1 MNGTMDPAQ
10 AAAREAIRL
19 FRAGVL
25 VLPALAVG
33 LVVGTGSTVQD
44 AVFAALL
51 LGTLPLLAMA
61 QVPLLTRD
69 RIERLSA
76 YVGSIVTLMA
86 LGTIALIL
94 GALGPGLDAMGLAP
108 VFDVQA
114 LRTTGLL
121 AVGITALG
129 LAFWLGGEI
138 LGEEESDL
146 MAELIPRNSREK
158 GLFALLSLAAGVGE
172 EVVYRGWLIT
182 VLAPAFEGPWM
193 AAGVSSMAFSLLHAY
208 QGPIGILRSGLM
220 GFLFAAAF
228 IVYGS
233 LWPLII
239 VHVSVDLF
247 SGLVLGPRMFAT
259 EDATT

>member
-1 MNGTMDPAQ
+1 MDPAQ
-10 AAAREAIRL
+10 AASREAIRF
-19 FRAGVL
+19 FRAGIL

-33 LVVGTGSTVQD
+33 FVVGTGSAVPD

-61 QVPLLTRD
+61 QVPLLTPD

-94 GALGPGLDAMGLAP
+94 GALGPGLEAMGLAP
-108 VFDVQA
+108 VFDTRV
-114 LRTTGLL
+114 LRTTWLL
-121 AVGITALG
+121 AIGITAVG
-129 LAFWLGGEI
+129 LAFWLAGEV
-138 LGEEESDL
+138 LGLEESDL
-146 MAELIPRNSREK
+146 MEELIPRNSREK
-158 GLFALLSLAAGVGE
+158 GLFVLLSLAAGVGE
-172 EVVYRGWLIT
+172 ELVYRGWLIA
-182 VLAPAFEGPWM
+182 VLAPVFDGPWV
-193 AAGVSSMAFSLLHAY
+193 AAWVSSMAFSLLHAY
-208 QGPIGILRSGLM
+208 QGPVGILRSGLM
-220 GFLFAAAF
+220 GFLFSAAF

-239 VHVSVDLF
+239 VHVAVDLF
-247 SGLVLGPRMFAT
+247 SGLVLGPRLIAS

>member
-1 MNGTMDPAQ
+1 MDSAQ
-10 AAAREAIRL
+10 AAAREAVRL
-19 FRAGVL
+19 FRAGIL

-33 LVVGTGSTVQD
+33 LVVGTGSALPD

-51 LGTLPLLAMA
+51 VGTLPLMAMA

-86 LGTIALIL
+86 LGTVALIL
-94 GALGPGLDAMGLAP
+94 GALGPGLEAMGLAP
-108 VFDVQA
+108 VFGAQA

-121 AVGITALG
+121 AVAIMALG
-129 LAFWLGGEI
+129 LAFWLGGEL
-138 LGEEESDL
+138 LGLEESDL
-146 MAELIPRNSREK
+146 MEELIPRNSREK
-158 GLFALLSLAAGVGE
+158 GLFVLLSLAAGVGE
-172 EVVYRGWLIT
+172 EVVYRGWLIA
-182 VLAPAFEGPWM
+182 VLAPVFDGPWV
-193 AAGVSSMAFSLLHAY
+193 AALVSSMAFSLLHAY

-233 LWPLII
+233 LWPLIV
-239 VHVSVDLF
+239 VHVAVDLF
-247 SGLVLGPRMFAT
+247 SGLVLGPRMFASK
-259 EDATT
+259 DAQT